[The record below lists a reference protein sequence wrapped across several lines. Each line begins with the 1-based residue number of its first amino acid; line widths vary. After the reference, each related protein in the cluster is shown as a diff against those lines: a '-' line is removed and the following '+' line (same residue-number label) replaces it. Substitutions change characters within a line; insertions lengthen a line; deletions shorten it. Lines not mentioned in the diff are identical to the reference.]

1 MNLNDL
7 DVYWGILRAVLG
19 FIAKLTVQKGQA
31 IVHRYTYRSTPDPRN
46 VVVVGGSFAGA
57 LLAQRLSHTVPS
69 GYRVVLIEMNSHFN
83 YAFAFP
89 RNTVFSGRE
98 HHAFISYENL
108 AKGAPE
114 GIFHHYCD
122 QVTDVTESHV
132 NTASGNSLPYEYLI
146 VATGAAQPPP
156 ARLVAKNKSDGI
168 EELKGFQQRIGKADR
183 VAVIGGGAVGIELV
197 TEIRE
202 RYPDKEVTLIHSR
215 QQLLPRF
222 GPKLHDH
229 VMTTLKKQNIEV
241 LLGERPP
248 YPDDAGQSVQ
258 ETSLTLA
265 DGKERTWDLVIPCT
279 GLRPRSEL
287 LAGYSPESIAP
298 NGEILVGPTLQVEN
312 LPSSKKNIFALGD
325 VAQSGGPKQARAG
338 IMQIDIVVNN
348 LLRLIK
354 GSPAEVKYVPHF
366 FENTLKLT
374 LGKRLSVMWAQ
385 KGDYEWMIESKKE
398 DEDLNVKQTRRQLNA
413 KPEQK

>member
-7 DVYWGILRAVLG
+7 DIFFEIFKTVLG

-31 IVHRYTYRSTPDPRN
+31 IVHRYTYRLTPDPRN
-46 VVVVGGSFAGA
+46 VIVVGGSFAGA
-57 LLAQRLSHTVPS
+57 LLAQRLAHTLPS
-69 GYRVVLIEMNSHFN
+69 GFRVILVEMNSHFN

-89 RNTVFSGRE
+89 RNSVFSGRE
-98 HHAFISYENL
+98 HHTFIPYDNL
-108 AKGAPE
+108 TQGAPK
-114 GIFHHYCD
+114 GIFQQCCD
-122 QVTDVTESHV
+122 EATNVTESHV
-132 NTASGNSLPYEYLI
+132 TTAGGTSLPYEYLI

-156 ARLVAKNKSDGI
+156 ARLVARNKQGGI
-168 EELKGFQQRIGKADR
+168 EEFRGYQQRIAKADR
-183 VAVIGGGAVGIELV
+183 IAVIGGGAVGIELV

-202 RYPDKEVTLIHSR
+202 KYPGKEVTLIHSR

-222 GPKLHDH
+222 GPKLHER
-229 VMTTLKKQNIEV
+229 VMETLKKQNIEV
-241 LLGERPP
+241 LLGERPS
-248 YPDDAGQSVQ
+248 YPNNAGQSVQ

-287 LAGYSPESIAP
+287 LSQYSPKSIAS

-312 LPSSKKNIFALGD
+312 VPSLKKNIFALGD

-338 IMQIDIVVNN
+338 IMQSDVVVNN

-354 GSPAEVKYVPHF
+354 GQPAEARYVPHF

-374 LGKRLSVMWAQ
+374 LGKRLSVLWAQ
-385 KGDYEWMIESKKE
+385 KGDYEWMKESTAE
-398 DEDLNVKQTRRQLNA
+398 DEDVNVKQTRRQLNA
-413 KPEQK
+413 KAEE